1 MAALTAWRLE
11 RPDLHF
17 PHRLDALNPV
27 KGMQESEVRLLGLL
41 GAGAFVLASTYTSI
55 NVALPD
61 IQDEFGISLSALK
74 WVSIIGAIMVAS
86 LSLCFGR
93 IGDLLGRRRIY
104 RMGIIVYALGAGLT
118 AVSVSFPTLMAF
130 RVFMACGLA
139 ASNPLAGAIIA
150 ASVAP
155 ERRGQAVG
163 LFASFQAAGM
173 LTGPTFGGIILDLFD
188 WRAIFIAYFAIG
200 AMLAVGQH
208 FLLKGNEER
217 RREPFDYLGALLLVI
232 GYPSLLIA
240 LSLGPGSGWGAPITL
255 LWFAIAGVGL
265 VSFGVRELHFEKP
278 IFHFRFFRSA
288 TFCIAMFT
296 LVAAS
301 FVQSPM
307 TLFAPIYLQDVLD
320 LKAFTV
326 GIVMMALPISTLIA
340 GPIGGKAA
348 DRSDPRVI
356 AGFGAA
362 MTLVAVFLYSRLGLE
377 GPLVFAVVAL
387 ILTGLGAGFF
397 RPANQVAVYANAD
410 RNDYGALTAM
420 LVLIQ
425 SLAGTLGTTI
435 AVAISES
442 KAGADSPAAFTEGQ
456 QLAFTLLIPVLA
468 ASVAVSFL
476 GRARRAKVVEEGV
489 PAG

>member
-1 MAALTAWRLE
+1 M
-11 RPDLHF
+11 HF
-17 PHRLDALNPV
+17 PRRLDALNPV
-27 KGMQESEVRLLGLL
+27 KGMEETEVRLLGLL

-61 IQDEFGISLSALK
+61 IQDEFNISLSALK

-118 AVSVSFPTLMAF
+118 AVAVSFETLMAF

-173 LTGPTFGGIILDLFD
+173 LTGPTFGGLILDLFD

-200 AMLAVGQH
+200 AVLAVGQH

-217 RREPFDYLGALLLVI
+217 RHEPFDYLGALLLLI

-240 LSLGPGSGWGAPITL
+240 LSYGPGSGWDAPITL
-255 LWFAIAGVGL
+255 FWFTVAAVGL
-265 VSFGVRELHFEKP
+265 VSFGIRELRFEKP
-278 IFHFRFFRSA
+278 IFHFRFFRNA
-288 TFCIAMFT
+288 AFCVAMFT

-301 FVQSPM
+301 FVQNPV
-307 TLFAPIYLQDVLD
+307 TLFSPIYLQKVLD
-320 LKAFTV
+320 LDAFTV
-326 GIVMMALPISTLIA
+326 GLVMMALPISTLIA
-340 GPIGGKAA
+340 GPMGGKLS
-348 DRSDPRVI
+348 DRADPRLI
-356 AGFGAA
+356 AGFGA
-362 MTLVAVFLYSRLGLE
+362 TLTLIAVFLYSRLGLE
-377 GPLVFAVVAL
+377 GPLIFAVVSL
-387 ILTGLGAGFF
+387 VLVGLGAGFF
-397 RPANQVAVYANAD
+397 RPATQVAVYQNAD
-410 RNDYGALTAM
+410 RSDYGALTAM

-425 SLAGTLGTTI
+425 SLAGTLGVTI

-442 KAGADSPAAFTEGQ
+442 YAGAGTPEAFVEGQ
-456 QLAFTLLIPVLA
+456 QLAFTLLIPLLA

-476 GRARRAKVVEEGV
+476 GRARRRKPVEEAT